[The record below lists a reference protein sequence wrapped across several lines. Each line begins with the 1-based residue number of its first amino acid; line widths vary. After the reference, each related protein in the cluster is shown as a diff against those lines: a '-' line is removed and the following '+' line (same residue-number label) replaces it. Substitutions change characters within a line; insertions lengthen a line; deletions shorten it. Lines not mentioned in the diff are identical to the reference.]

1 MRKLRLAL
9 PLLLCLVL
17 FACATPWQD
26 NMTKGYEAAGIMG
39 KTYYSIAKSS
49 CEAVPPAVPALPAD
63 KCEQLKKINNDAR
76 KAYLL
81 AGDSLILAIETD
93 DAIQQQ
99 TLLTQYNTLLASFNK
114 VLIQFV
120 TLLREYKVLG
130 QIQPKGVK

>member
-1 MRKLRLAL
+1 M
-9 PLLLCLVL
+9 L

-26 NMTKGYEAAGIMG
+26 TMVKGYEAAGIMG
-39 KTYYSIAKSS
+39 KTYYSIAKSN
-49 CEAVPPAVPALPAD
+49 CEIVPPATAPALDAA

-81 AGDSLILAIETD
+81 AGDSLILAIEATD
-93 DAIQQQ
+93 AVQQQ

-114 VLIQFV
+114 VMLQLV

-130 QIQPKGVK
+130 QVQPKGVK